1 MKQSEI
7 KELTT
12 QELDERL
19 VEEKTNLIKMKM
31 AHNISPLE
39 NPMSIRA
46 VRRDVARISVEI
58 RRRKIEG

>member
-12 QELDERL
+12 QELEERL
-19 VEEKTNLIKMKM
+19 VEEKANLVKMKL

-39 NPMSIRA
+39 NPLSIRA
-46 VRRDVARISVEI
+46 TRRDIARVSSEL
-58 RRRKIEG
+58 RRRQIEG

>member
-12 QELDERL
+12 QELEERL
-19 VEEKTNLIKMKM
+19 VEEKANLVKMKL

-39 NPMSIRA
+39 NPLSIRA
-46 VRRDVARISVEI
+46 TRRDIARVNSEL
-58 RRRKIEG
+58 RRRQIEG